1 LAICTQEAKMD
12 RQDYMAWLSEIDE
25 LSVEQRVEASRA
37 LAGQASLESV
47 ICLLEDRIGM
57 ERRCPHCA
65 KEGAV
70 IRGQSNG
77 LRRYFCRGC
86 SKTFNCLTGT
96 PLARLRHKDRWAD
109 FGTSMSK
116 GETVAA
122 SAERCGVAGSTAF
135 RWRHRF
141 LRAVSGGVVKLR
153 GIVEADET
161 FVLASRKGERKLDRK
176 PRKRGGK
183 ASKRGLSD
191 ELVPVLVAVDRSGST
206 ISAVLPSVCAAAIEA
221 VLRPILGKDVLLV
234 TDGCTSYRPCAA
246 ALGVSHEALNQTA
259 GERMRGDLHIQTVNS
274 RHERLKSFLRNH
286 RGVATKY
293 LDSYLRWYHL
303 VVLPRPPSPRAVL
316 AAAAGMLNVRPACM
330 ANAN

>member
-1 LAICTQEAKMD
+1 MD
-12 RQDYMAWLSEIDE
+12 RQEYMAWLSEIDE
-25 LSVEQRVEASRA
+25 LSADQRAEAGRA
-37 LAGQASLESV
+37 LAGQPSLEAV
-47 ICLLEDRIGM
+47 VCLLEERIGA

-65 KEGAV
+65 AEGAV
-70 IRGQSNG
+70 IRGQANG

-86 SKTFNCLTGT
+86 GKTFNCLTGT
-96 PLARLRHKDRWAD
+96 PLARLRHKERWTE
-109 FGTSMSK
+109 FGASMSK

-161 FVLASRKGERKLDRK
+161 FVLASRKGERNLDRK

-206 ISAVLPSVCAAAIEA
+206 VSAVLPSVCAAAIEA
-221 VLRPILGKDVLLV
+221 VLRPVLGKDALLV
-234 TDGCTSYRPCAA
+234 TDGCTSYPPCAA

-259 GERMRGDLHIQTVNS
+259 GERVRGDLHIQTVNS
-274 RHERLKSFLRNH
+274 RHERLKDFLRRH
-286 RGVATKY
+286 RGIATKY

-303 VVLPRPPSPRAVL
+303 AVLPRTPSPRAVL
-316 AAAAGMLNVRPACM
+316 AAAAGMLNVRPACI